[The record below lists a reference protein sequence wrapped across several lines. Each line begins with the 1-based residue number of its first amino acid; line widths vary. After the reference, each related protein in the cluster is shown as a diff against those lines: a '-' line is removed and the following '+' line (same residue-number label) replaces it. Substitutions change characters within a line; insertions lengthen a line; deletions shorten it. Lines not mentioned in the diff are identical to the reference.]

1 MILRIPEPGE
11 LVSDW
16 EGQACWGHVQSN
28 EKPTIELVCK
38 EKTNKGKW
46 AVGSEKRQHEIEGAV
61 VTGGEATSHQ
71 PASKPWHVTPFQHR
85 APLLVILYA
94 IEFYG
99 ILFTWLSLSRFIC
112 LEFL

>member
-16 EGQACWGHVQSN
+16 EGQACWDHVQSN
-28 EKPTIELVCK
+28 EKPTTELVCK
-38 EKTNKGKW
+38 EKTKANGQW
-46 AVGSEKRQHEIEGAV
+46 AASSEKRQHELEGPV
-61 VTGGEATSHQ
+61 VTGGEAMSHQ

-94 IEFYG
+94 RV
-99 ILFTWLSLSRFIC
+99 LWHSL
-112 LEFL
+112 